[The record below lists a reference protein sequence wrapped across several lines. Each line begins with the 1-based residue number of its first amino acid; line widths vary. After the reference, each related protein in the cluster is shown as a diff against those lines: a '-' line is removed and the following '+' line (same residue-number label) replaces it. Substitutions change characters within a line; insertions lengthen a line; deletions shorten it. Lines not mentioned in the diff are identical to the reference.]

1 MLIFLPPSD
10 FEPGTIERLLRE
22 SYASIQPQLSEQDW
36 RKLTKHHNDFG
47 QEVMLHPEI
56 ARCTFIS
63 VDNGIP
69 VGLGSYDPRKRPT
82 LGIIGDNVILPSAR
96 GKGYGK
102 LQLLEI
108 LRRLKDM
115 GIRKV
120 RVSTGDHPFFLSA
133 QKNYQSVGFKETRKF
148 IDDHW
153 QSGQIEYEMNLTD

>member
-1 MLIFLPPSD
+1 MLTFSPPSD

-22 SYASIQPQLSEQDW
+22 SYASIQPQLSKHDW
-36 RKLTKHHNDFG
+36 KKLIKHFSDFE
-47 QEVMLHPEI
+47 QEVSLHPEI

-63 VDNGIP
+63 VDRDIP
-69 VGLGSYDPRKRPT
+69 IGLGAYDPRKRPA

-115 GIRKV
+115 GVLKV
-120 RVSTGDHPFFLSA
+120 RVSTGDHPFFVSA
-133 QKNYQSVGFKETRKF
+133 QKNYQSVGFNETRRF
-148 IDDHW
+148 IDDKW
-153 QSGQIEYEMNLTD
+153 ESGQIEYEMNLAD